1 MDDQGEI
8 VVVGRA
14 SSGTILDLALAS
26 YKPDGSLADFG
37 RGGIFTADFHAKSD
51 FGQDLVID
59 SQNRIIAAGYTA
71 NGGDTEFAL
80 TRVFR

>member
-1 MDDQGEI
+1 MK
-8 VVVGRA
+8 
-14 SSGTILDLALAS
+14 SSLSDAPAAARSWTWRSPA

-37 RGGIFTADFHAKSD
+37 RGGIFTADFHGRGD